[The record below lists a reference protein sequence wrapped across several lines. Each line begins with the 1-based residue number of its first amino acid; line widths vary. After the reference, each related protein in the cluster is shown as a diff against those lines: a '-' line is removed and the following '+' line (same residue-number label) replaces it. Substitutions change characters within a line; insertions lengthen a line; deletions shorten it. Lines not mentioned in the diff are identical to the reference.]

1 MQAPAMIVGQPDQAI
16 ARAPALEAFLG
27 RDQSSFIGG
36 RAVVAAQQRRVPVH
50 DPATDERLG
59 DVLEADAAEVDL
71 AARTAREA
79 FEDGRWSG
87 MSVEA
92 RQNVLMQIHDVV
104 IAAQS
109 ELAEIESAATGIPLA
124 QVKGF
129 YIPRSAY
136 NFKFFAEFIGQIGGD
151 LYTQEPGYVTSV
163 FREPVGVAG
172 LLGPWSAPVTLCS
185 MKIASAIAFGNSCV
199 VKPSEIASA
208 GMQRFVEL
216 IHSTGL
222 PPGVVNL
229 VNGRGPVTGV
239 ALVEHPDINV
249 VSFTGGTATG
259 RAILS
264 SAAKGL
270 KACTME
276 LGGKSASIICAD
288 ADIERA
294 LDAAMLGIYAGNGQQ
309 CLAGSRI
316 LVERSIAD
324 EFIAAFVRR
333 VRNLKIGHPSLM
345 ASEIGPLASR
355 AHMERVLSY
364 VEVARAD
371 GAQILAGGRRLP
383 SMGKGYYIEP
393 TVVRAPSN
401 ATRVCQEEIFGPF
414 ATFVTF
420 DTFEE
425 AISIANDSKFGLVA
439 YVWTSNLDK
448 AHLAMRKLRTGTVW
462 VNTPVVRDLRSAFG
476 GYRESGI
483 GREGGKGCMALYTEE
498 KTTMVAIDKMPIR
511 RLGMGT

>member
-1 MQAPAMIVGQPDQAI
+1 MSDHAIQRSLELDKFLRREQA
-16 ARAPALEAFLG
+16 
-27 RDQSSFIGG
+27 SFIGG
-36 RAVVAAQQRRVPVH
+36 RFVPVGQQNRVPVY

-59 DVLEADAAEVDL
+59 DLLEADAAEVDT

-87 MSVEA
+87 LTVEQ
-92 RQNVLMQIHDVV
+92 RQNALMKIHDAV
-104 IAAQS
+104 IAGQS
-109 ELAEIESAATGIPLA
+109 ELSEIESASTGIPLA
-124 QVKGF
+124 QMKGF
-129 YIPRSAY
+129 YIPRAAY
-136 NFKFFAEFIGQIGGD
+136 NFKFFAEFIGQVGGD

-172 LLGPWSAPVTLCS
+172 LLGPWNAPVTLCS
-185 MKIASAIAFGNSCV
+185 MKIAASIAFGNTCV
-199 VKPSEIASA
+199 VKPSEIAAA
-208 GMQRFVEL
+208 GMQRFMEIVS
-216 IHSTGL
+216 STGL

-229 VNGRGPVTGV
+229 VNGRGPVTGT

-288 ADIERA
+288 ADLERA
-294 LDAAMLGIYAGNGQQ
+294 LDAALLGIYGGNGQQ

-324 EFIAAFVRR
+324 NFIAAFVAR
-333 VRNLKIGHPSLM
+333 VKNLKIGHPSVM
-345 ASEIGPLASR
+345 GSEMGPLASK

-364 VEVARAD
+364 AEVARAD
-371 GAQILAGGRRLP
+371 GAEILTGGKRVE

-401 ATRVCQEEIFGPF
+401 AARVCQEEIFGPF

-425 AISIANDSKFGLVA
+425 ALAIANDSTFGLVA
-439 YVWTSNLDK
+439 YVWTSSLDK
-448 AHLAMRKLRTGTVW
+448 ANQAMRKLRTGTVW

-483 GREGGKGCMALYTEE
+483 GREGGKGCMTLYTEE

-511 RLGMGT
+511 RLGVSA